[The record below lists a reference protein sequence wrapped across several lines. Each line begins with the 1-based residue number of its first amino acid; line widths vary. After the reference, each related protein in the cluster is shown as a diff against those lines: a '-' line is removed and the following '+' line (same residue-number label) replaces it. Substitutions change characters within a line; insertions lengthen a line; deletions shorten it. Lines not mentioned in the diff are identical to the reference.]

1 MICEEDLVGD
11 MEGEDDAE
19 AAEAPPSSPDEIFLT
34 NFKDSLDLGLN
45 KVLEAHGVSGVVN
58 GVGNPEDPM
67 LQLISPFS
75 DNCGLDGVDVLM
87 RFEAKFFIMDIKES
101 ALEIFCNLCMC
112 LPPALEAT
120 LLVFKADNGCKV
132 RPEAALLDSMD
143 SILDSY
149 KSSEPEV

>member
-75 DNCGLDGVDVLM
+75 DNCGLYK
-87 RFEAKFFIMDIKES
+87 REKTQNIHFS
-101 ALEIFCNLCMC
+101 
-112 LPPALEAT
+112 
-120 LLVFKADNGCKV
+120 FK
-132 RPEAALLDSMD
+132 
-143 SILDSY
+143 
-149 KSSEPEV
+149 KSHFTIIH

>member
-75 DNCGLDGVDVLM
+75 DNCGLYKEGKN
-87 RFEAKFFIMDIKES
+87 AKYSLKFLKISFHDH
-101 ALEIFCNLCMC
+101 
-112 LPPALEAT
+112 T
-120 LLVFKADNGCKV
+120 LN
-132 RPEAALLDSMD
+132 
-143 SILDSY
+143 
-149 KSSEPEV
+149 